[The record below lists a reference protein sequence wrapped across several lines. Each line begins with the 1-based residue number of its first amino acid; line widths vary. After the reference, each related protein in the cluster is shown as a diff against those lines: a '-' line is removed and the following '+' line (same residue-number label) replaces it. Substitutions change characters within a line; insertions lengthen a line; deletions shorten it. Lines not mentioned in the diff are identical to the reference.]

1 MRKNHQRNKIRGNEE
16 EKMKT
21 KSMLGRGIFAI
32 VCLVA
37 LFFLASCSSSRVDSA
52 AANQVLTNSNSH
64 QQNALYV
71 LEDGKLTVNK
81 TLTFFTNPNQ
91 EPADLVEEQETQL
104 AQINETLQAEFPKSK
119 ALTAADI
126 GPMHTFE
133 VTNAQVI
140 IDQEKRE
147 VRMTGDDFE
156 KVFKMADNNDK
167 RLIDDEQNE
176 YEFSYEEN

>member
-1 MRKNHQRNKIRGNEE
+1 
-16 EKMKT
+16 MKT
-21 KSMLGRGIFAI
+21 KSKLGRRMFAT
-32 VCLVA
+32 VCLAV
-37 LFFLASCSSSRVDSA
+37 LFFLASCSRSGVDSA

-64 QQNALYV
+64 QQYALY
-71 LEDGKLTVNK
+71 LFEDGRITVNK
-81 TLTFFTNPNQ
+81 TLSFLVDPNQ
-91 EPADLVEEQETQL
+91 EPADLVEEQEAQL
-104 AQINETLQAEFPKSK
+104 VQINETLQAEFPKSK

-126 GPMHTFE
+126 GTMHTFE

-156 KVFKMADNNDK
+156 KIFKMADNNDK

>member
-1 MRKNHQRNKIRGNEE
+1 
-16 EKMKT
+16 MKV
-21 KSMLGRGIFAI
+21 KSKLGRGIFAT
-32 VCLVA
+32 VCLAA
-37 LFFLASCSSSRVDSA
+37 LFFLASCNRSGVDSA

-64 QQNALYV
+64 KQHALY
-71 LEDGKLTVNK
+71 LFEDGKITVNK
-81 TLTFFTNPNQ
+81 TLPFFTNPNQ
-91 EPADLVEEQETQL
+91 SPADIAEEQEEQL
-104 AQINETLQAEFPKSK
+104 AQINEHLQAEFPKSK

-140 IDQEKRE
+140 IDQEKKE

-176 YEFSYEEN
+176 YEFSYDEK

>member
-1 MRKNHQRNKIRGNEE
+1 
-16 EKMKT
+16 MKV
-21 KSMLGRGIFAI
+21 KSKFGRGIFAT
-32 VCLVA
+32 VCLAA
-37 LFFLASCSSSRVDSA
+37 LFFLASCSRSGVDSA

-64 QQNALYV
+64 QQYALY
-71 LEDGKLTVNK
+71 LFEDGKITVNK

-91 EPADLVEEQETQL
+91 SPADIAEEQEEQL
-104 AQINETLQAEFPKSK
+104 AQINEHLQAEFPKSK

-133 VTNAQVI
+133 VTKAQVI
-140 IDQEKRE
+140 IDQEKKE

-176 YEFSYEEN
+176 YEFSYDEK

>member
-1 MRKNHQRNKIRGNEE
+1 
-16 EKMKT
+16 MKT
-21 KSMLGRGIFAI
+21 KNKLGRGIFAA
-32 VCLVA
+32 VCFA
-37 LFFLASCSSSRVDSA
+37 TLFFLTSCSSSGVDSA

-64 QQNALYV
+64 QQYALY
-71 LEDGKLTVNK
+71 LFEDGRITVNK

>member
-1 MRKNHQRNKIRGNEE
+1 
-16 EKMKT
+16 MKT
-21 KSMLGRGIFAI
+21 KRMLGRGLVAA
-32 VCLVA
+32 VCLA
-37 LFFLASCSSSRVDSA
+37 TLFFLASCSSTGIDTASM
-52 AANQVLTNSNSH
+52 NQVLTNSNSH

-81 TLTFFTNPNQ
+81 TLTFLVDPNQ
-91 EPADLVEEQETQL
+91 EPADLVEDQETQL

>member
-1 MRKNHQRNKIRGNEE
+1 
-16 EKMKT
+16 MKT
-21 KSMLGRGIFAI
+21 KSMLGRGIFAV
-32 VCLVA
+32 VCLGT
-37 LFFLASCSSSRVDSA
+37 LFFLTSCSSSRVDSA

-64 QQNALYV
+64 QQYALY
-71 LEDGKLTVNK
+71 LFEDGRITVNK

-104 AQINETLQAEFPKSK
+104 AQINEILQAEFPKSK

-140 IDQEKRE
+140 IDQEKKE

>member
-1 MRKNHQRNKIRGNEE
+1 
-16 EKMKT
+16 MKV
-21 KSMLGRGIFAI
+21 KSKLGRGIFAT
-32 VCLVA
+32 VCLAA
-37 LFFLASCSSSRVDSA
+37 LFFLASCSHSEVDSA

-64 QQNALYV
+64 QQYALY
-71 LEDGKLTVNK
+71 LFEDGKITVNK
-81 TLTFFTNPNQ
+81 TLSFLVDPNQ
-91 EPADLVEEQETQL
+91 EPADLVKEQEAQL
-104 AQINETLQAEFPKSK
+104 AQINEQLQAEFPKSK
-119 ALTAADI
+119 ELTAADI

-140 IDQEKRE
+140 IDQEKKE

-176 YEFSYEEN
+176 YEFSYDEK

>member
-1 MRKNHQRNKIRGNEE
+1 
-16 EKMKT
+16 MKT
-21 KSMLGRGIFAI
+21 KSKLGRRMFAT
-32 VCLVA
+32 VCLAA
-37 LFFLASCSSSRVDSA
+37 LFFLASCSRSGVDSA

-64 QQNALYV
+64 QQYALY
-71 LEDGKLTVNK
+71 LFEDGKITVNK

-91 EPADLVEEQETQL
+91 SPADIAEEQEEQL
-104 AQINETLQAEFPKSK
+104 AQINEHLQAEFPKSK

-133 VTNAQVI
+133 VTKAQVI
-140 IDQEKRE
+140 IDQEKKE

-176 YEFSYEEN
+176 YEFSYDEK

>member
-1 MRKNHQRNKIRGNEE
+1 
-16 EKMKT
+16 MKV
-21 KSMLGRGIFAI
+21 KSKLGRGMFAT
-32 VCLVA
+32 VCLAA
-37 LFFLASCSSSRVDSA
+37 LFFLASCSRSGVDSA

-64 QQNALYV
+64 QQYALY
-71 LEDGKLTVNK
+71 LFEDGKITVNK

-91 EPADLVEEQETQL
+91 SPADIAEEQEEQL
-104 AQINETLQAEFPKSK
+104 AQINEHLQAEFPKSK

-140 IDQEKRE
+140 IDQEKKE

-176 YEFSYEEN
+176 YEFSYDEK

>member
-1 MRKNHQRNKIRGNEE
+1 
-16 EKMKT
+16 MKT

-140 IDQEKRE
+140 IDQE
-147 VRMTGDDFE
+147 
-156 KVFKMADNNDK
+156 
-167 RLIDDEQNE
+167 
-176 YEFSYEEN
+176 

>member
-1 MRKNHQRNKIRGNEE
+1 
-16 EKMKT
+16 MKT
-21 KSMLGRGIFAI
+21 KSMLGRGIFAT
-32 VCLVA
+32 VCLAA
-37 LFFLASCSSSRVDSA
+37 LFFLASCSHSEVDSA

-64 QQNALYV
+64 QQYALY
-71 LEDGKLTVNK
+71 LFEDGRITVNK

-140 IDQEKRE
+140 IDQEKKE

>member
-1 MRKNHQRNKIRGNEE
+1 
-16 EKMKT
+16 MKT
-21 KSMLGRGIFAI
+21 KSMLGRGIFAA
-32 VCLVA
+32 VYLA
-37 LFFLASCSSSRVDSA
+37 TLFFLTSCSRSGVDSA

-81 TLTFFTNPNQ
+81 TLSFLVDPNQ
-91 EPADLVEEQETQL
+91 EPADLVKEQETQL
-104 AQINETLQAEFPKSK
+104 VQINETLQAEFPKSK
-119 ALTAADI
+119 ALTVADI
-126 GPMHTFE
+126 GTMHTFE

-140 IDQEKRE
+140 IDQEKKE

>member
-1 MRKNHQRNKIRGNEE
+1 
-16 EKMKT
+16 MKV
-21 KSMLGRGIFAI
+21 KSKLGRGMFAT
-32 VCLVA
+32 VCLAA
-37 LFFLASCSSSRVDSA
+37 LFFLASCSRSGVDSA

-64 QQNALYV
+64 QQYALY
-71 LEDGKLTVNK
+71 LFEDGKITVNK

-91 EPADLVEEQETQL
+91 SPADIAEEQEEQL
-104 AQINETLQAEFPKSK
+104 AQINEHLQAEFPKSK

-126 GPMHTFE
+126 GTMHTFE

-140 IDQEKRE
+140 IDQEKKE

-176 YEFSYEEN
+176 YEFSYDEK

>member
-1 MRKNHQRNKIRGNEE
+1 
-16 EKMKT
+16 MKV
-21 KSMLGRGIFAI
+21 KSKLGRGMFAT
-32 VCLVA
+32 VCLAA
-37 LFFLASCSSSRVDSA
+37 LFFLASCSRSGVDSA

-64 QQNALYV
+64 QQYALY
-71 LEDGKLTVNK
+71 LFEDGKITVNK

-91 EPADLVEEQETQL
+91 SPADIAEEQEEQL
-104 AQINETLQAEFPKSK
+104 AQINEHLQAEFPKSK

-133 VTNAQVI
+133 VTKAQVI
-140 IDQEKRE
+140 IDQEKKE

-176 YEFSYEEN
+176 YEFSYDEK

>member
-1 MRKNHQRNKIRGNEE
+1 
-16 EKMKT
+16 MKT
-21 KSMLGRGIFAI
+21 KSKLGRRMFATG
-32 VCLVA
+32 CLAA
-37 LFFLASCSSSRVDSA
+37 LFFLASCSRSGVDSA

-64 QQNALYV
+64 QQYALY
-71 LEDGKLTVNK
+71 LFEDGKITVNK

-91 EPADLVEEQETQL
+91 SPADIAEEQEEQL
-104 AQINETLQAEFPKSK
+104 AQINEHLQAEFPKSK

-126 GPMHTFE
+126 GTMHTFE

-140 IDQEKRE
+140 IDQEKKE

-176 YEFSYEEN
+176 YEFSYDEK

>member
-1 MRKNHQRNKIRGNEE
+1 
-16 EKMKT
+16 MKT
-21 KSMLGRGIFAI
+21 KSKLGRRMFAT
-32 VCLVA
+32 VCLAA
-37 LFFLASCSSSRVDSA
+37 LFFLASCSRSGVDSA

-64 QQNALYV
+64 QQYALY
-71 LEDGKLTVNK
+71 LFEDGKITVNK
-81 TLTFFTNPNQ
+81 TLSFLVDPNQ
-91 EPADLVEEQETQL
+91 SPADIAKKQEEQL
-104 AQINETLQAEFPKSK
+104 AQINEHLQAEFPKSK

-140 IDQEKRE
+140 IDQEKKE

-176 YEFSYEEN
+176 YEFSYDEK

>member
-1 MRKNHQRNKIRGNEE
+1 
-16 EKMKT
+16 MKT
-21 KSMLGRGIFAI
+21 KSMLGRGLVAA
-32 VCLVA
+32 VCLA
-37 LFFLASCSSSRVDSA
+37 TLFFLTSCSSTGIDSA
-52 AANQVLTNSNSH
+52 SMNQVLTNSNSH
-64 QQNALYV
+64 QQYALY
-71 LEDGKLTVNK
+71 LFEDGRITVNK

-126 GPMHTFE
+126 GTMHTFE

>member
-1 MRKNHQRNKIRGNEE
+1 
-16 EKMKT
+16 MKV
-21 KSMLGRGIFAI
+21 KSKLGRGIFAT
-32 VCLVA
+32 VCLAA
-37 LFFLASCSSSRVDSA
+37 LFFLASCSRSGVDSA

-64 QQNALYV
+64 QQYALY
-71 LEDGKLTVNK
+71 LFEDGKITVNK

-91 EPADLVEEQETQL
+91 SPADIAEEQEEQL
-104 AQINETLQAEFPKSK
+104 AQINEHLQAEFPKSK

-126 GPMHTFE
+126 GTMHTFE

-140 IDQEKRE
+140 IDQEKKE

-176 YEFSYEEN
+176 YEFSYDEK

>member
-1 MRKNHQRNKIRGNEE
+1 
-16 EKMKT
+16 MKT
-21 KSMLGRGIFAI
+21 KSKLGRRMFAT
-32 VCLVA
+32 VCLAV
-37 LFFLASCSSSRVDSA
+37 LFFLASCSRSGVDSA

-64 QQNALYV
+64 QQYALY
-71 LEDGKLTVNK
+71 LFEDGRITVNK

-104 AQINETLQAEFPKSK
+104 AQINEILQAEFPKSK

-140 IDQEKRE
+140 IDQEKKE

-176 YEFSYEEN
+176 YEFSYDEK

>member
-1 MRKNHQRNKIRGNEE
+1 
-16 EKMKT
+16 MKT
-21 KSMLGRGIFAI
+21 KSKLGRRMFAT
-32 VCLVA
+32 VCLAV
-37 LFFLASCSSSRVDSA
+37 LFFLASCSRSGVDSA

-64 QQNALYV
+64 QQYALY
-71 LEDGKLTVNK
+71 LFEDGKITVNK
-81 TLTFFTNPNQ
+81 TLSFLVDPNQ
-91 EPADLVEEQETQL
+91 EPADLVKEQEAQL
-104 AQINETLQAEFPKSK
+104 AQINEQLQAEFPKSK
-119 ALTAADI
+119 ELTAADI

-140 IDQEKRE
+140 IDQEKKE

-176 YEFSYEEN
+176 YEFSYDEK

>member
-1 MRKNHQRNKIRGNEE
+1 
-16 EKMKT
+16 MKT
-21 KSMLGRGIFAI
+21 TSMLGRGIFAV
-32 VCLVA
+32 VCLGT
-37 LFFLASCSSSRVDSA
+37 LFFLASCSRSGVDSA

-64 QQNALYV
+64 QQYALY
-71 LEDGKLTVNK
+71 LFEDGKITVNK

-91 EPADLVEEQETQL
+91 SPADIAEEQEEQL
-104 AQINETLQAEFPKSK
+104 AQINEHLQAEFPKSK

-133 VTNAQVI
+133 VTKAQVI
-140 IDQEKRE
+140 IDQEKKE

>member
-1 MRKNHQRNKIRGNEE
+1 
-16 EKMKT
+16 MKT
-21 KSMLGRGIFAI
+21 KSKLGRRMFAT
-32 VCLVA
+32 VCLAA
-37 LFFLASCSSSRVDSA
+37 LFFLASCSRSGVDSA

-64 QQNALYV
+64 QQYALY
-71 LEDGKLTVNK
+71 LFEDGKITVNK

-91 EPADLVEEQETQL
+91 SPADIAEEQEEQL
-104 AQINETLQAEFPKSK
+104 AQINEHLQAEFPKSK

-126 GPMHTFE
+126 GLMHTFE

-140 IDQEKRE
+140 IDQEKKE

-176 YEFSYEEN
+176 YEFSYDEK

>member
-1 MRKNHQRNKIRGNEE
+1 MKEGNLGKTRRG
-16 EKMKT
+16 KMKT
-21 KSMLGRGIFAI
+21 KSKLGRRMFAT
-32 VCLVA
+32 VCLAV
-37 LFFLASCSSSRVDSA
+37 LFFLASCSRSGVDSA

-64 QQNALYV
+64 QQYALYV

-81 TLTFFTNPNQ
+81 TLSFLVDPNQ
-91 EPADLVEEQETQL
+91 EPADLVEEQEAQL
-104 AQINETLQAEFPKSK
+104 VQINETLQAEFPKSK

-126 GPMHTFE
+126 GTMHTFE

-140 IDQEKRE
+140 IDQEKKE

-156 KVFKMADNNDK
+156 KVFKMVDNNDK

-176 YEFSYEEN
+176 YEFSYDEK